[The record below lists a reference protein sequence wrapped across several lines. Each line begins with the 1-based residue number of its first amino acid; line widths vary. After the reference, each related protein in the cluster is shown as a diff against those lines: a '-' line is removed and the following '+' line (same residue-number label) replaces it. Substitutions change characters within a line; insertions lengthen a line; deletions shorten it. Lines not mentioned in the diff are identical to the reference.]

1 MLPVQSQSELP
12 ASLCFKKQ
20 TNKKT
25 KPKINQNKNKK
36 QNPRNRV
43 SELACWVKAV
53 AADQDDL
60 SSIIGPTQRKERIGY
75 ELSFDRHTCAKTGAL
90 ALPQEIKCN
99 KSLKKLSTTKL
110 TEKNS
115 SNPNKNKHIQTEQSF
130 VCGAT

>member
-1 MLPVQSQSELP
+1 MLGKGTV
-12 ASLCFKKQ
+12 
-20 TNKKT
+20 
-25 KPKINQNKNKK
+25 
-36 QNPRNRV
+36 
-43 SELACWVKAV
+43 
-53 AADQDDL
+53 ADQDDL

-75 ELSFDRHTCAKTGAL
+75 ELSFDLQTCAKTGAL

-99 KSLKKLSTTKL
+99 KSLKTKLSTTKL